1 MRLYVT
7 LALLFAAGVL
17 VLSGCAADQA
27 ATRRNTYVDE
37 HPDLSEMMAEA
48 ILNGQIMVGM
58 TEEMV
63 KVSWGSPARVATVTN
78 AKEGDDAKVQW
89 IYGNYFVGGNIT
101 NLFFDDNATLLRYE
115 VNYQPAQ
122 ANAGVVSNTD
132 DVTKGTLSGND
143 VLLSKESG
151 GRP

>member
-1 MRLYVT
+1 MRSVT
-7 LALLFAAGVL
+7 LALFVFVAGVL

-27 ATRRNTYVDE
+27 ATRRTTYVDE
-37 HPDLSEMMAEA
+37 HPDLSEVMAEA

-58 TEEMV
+58 SEEMV
-63 KVSWGSPARVATVTN
+63 KNSWGSPARVGTVS
-78 AKEGDDAKVQW
+78 EEDDEAKVQW

-101 NLFFDDNATLLRYE
+101 NLYFDDRGTLLRYE
-115 VNYQPAQ
+115 VNYQPAH
-122 ANAGVVSNTD
+122 ADGGTVTSTD

-151 GRP
+151 GHP

>member
-1 MRLYVT
+1 MRPIVT
-7 LALLFAAGVL
+7 LALLITAGVL
-17 VLSGCAADQA
+17 VLTGCAADQA
-27 ATRRNTYVDE
+27 ASRRSTFVDE
-37 HPDLSEMMAEA
+37 HPSLSETMAEA

-58 TEEMV
+58 SEEMV
-63 KVSWGSPARVATVTN
+63 KVSWGSPARVASVTDD
-78 AKEGDDAKVQW
+78 EEDAKVQW

-101 NLFFDDNATLLRYE
+101 NLYFSDSGTLLRYE
-115 VNYQPAQ
+115 VNYQPAH
-122 ANAGVVSNTD
+122 ANAGTVNSTD

>member
-1 MRLYVT
+1 MRSVT
-7 LALLFAAGVL
+7 LALLVLVAGVL
-17 VLSGCAADQA
+17 VLSGCASNQA
-27 ATRRNTYVDE
+27 ETRRTTFVDE
-37 HPDLSEMMAEA
+37 HPDLSEVMAEA

-58 TEEMV
+58 SEEMV
-63 KVSWGSPARVATVTN
+63 KSSWGSPARVGTASD
-78 AKEGDDAKVQW
+78 EDDAKVQW

-101 NLFFDDNATLLRYE
+101 NLYFDEKGTLLRYD
-115 VNYQPAQ
+115 VNYQPAH
-122 ANAGVVSNTD
+122 ADGGTVSSTD